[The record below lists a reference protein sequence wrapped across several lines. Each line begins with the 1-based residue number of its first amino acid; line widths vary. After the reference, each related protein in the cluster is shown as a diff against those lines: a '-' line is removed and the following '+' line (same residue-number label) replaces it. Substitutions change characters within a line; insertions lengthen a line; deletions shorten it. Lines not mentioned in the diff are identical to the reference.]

1 MTKHLRKTAAQAND
15 SQMMSLW
22 TRQGYRLAKD
32 MPAEEVGRLLSEE
45 MRDNNKKMEDG
56 VAGFLLF

>member
-22 TRQGYRLAKD
+22 TWQGYHLAKD
-32 MPAEEVGRLLSEE
+32 MPAEEAGRLLSEE
-45 MRDNNKKMEDG
+45 MRDNNEKME
-56 VAGFLLF
+56 